1 MNNLTI
7 TNLCIFIA
15 ICIFS
20 YLIFRNLNTGNLNY
34 VEGMTTSTDASGNP
48 TTSTTPTTPTTN
60 GIAGNAATYAAQLKL
75 AVIKSQDELLI
86 SKYRTD
92 YENAVLNLD
101 DYLNCMMLQTALSV
115 NLNNPQISIAKLAQM
130 QQAKIALN
138 STMKFV
144 DSSK

>member
-7 TNLCIFIA
+7 TNLCIFIG

-20 YLIFRNLNTGNLNY
+20 YLIFRNLNINSSSY
-34 VEGMTTSTDASGNP
+34 IEGMTTTNGASG
-48 TTSTTPTTPTTN
+48 TSAPATGAVTS
-60 GIAGNAATYAAQLKL
+60 GIAGNAAAYAAQLKS

-86 SKYRTD
+86 SKYRSD

-101 DYLNCMMLQTALSV
+101 DYLNTMMLQTALSV
-115 NLNNPQISIAKLAQM
+115 NQNNPQISITKLAEM
-130 QQAKIALN
+130 QQAKAALN
-138 STMKFV
+138 STMKFI

>member
-7 TNLCIFIA
+7 TNLCIFIG

-20 YLIFRNLNTGNLNY
+20 YLIFRNLNTNNSSY
-34 VEGMTTSTDASGNP
+34 IEGMTDSTTDASGNP
-48 TTSTTPTTPTTN
+48 PPPPGSITN
-60 GIAGNAATYAAQLKL
+60 GVAGNAAGYAAQLKS

-101 DYLNCMMLQTALSV
+101 DYLNTIMLQTALSV
-115 NLNNPQISIAKLAQM
+115 NQNNPQQAIAKLAQM
-130 QQAKIALN
+130 QQAKAALN
-138 STMKFV
+138 SIMKFV

>member
-7 TNLCIFIA
+7 TNLCIFIG

-20 YLIFRNLNTGNLNY
+20 YFIFRNLNTTNSSY
-34 VEGMTTSTDASGNP
+34 IEGMTTTTDASENP
-48 TTSTTPTTPTTN
+48 APPVGSITN
-60 GIAGNAATYAAQLKL
+60 GVAGNAAGYAAQLKS

-86 SKYRTD
+86 SKYRSD

-101 DYLNCMMLQTALSV
+101 DYLNSLMLQTALSV
-115 NLNNPQISIAKLAQM
+115 NQNDPQKAIAKLAQM
-130 QQAKIALN
+130 QQAKVALN
-138 STMKFV
+138 STMKFI

>member
-7 TNLCIFIA
+7 TNLCIFIG

-20 YLIFRNLNTGNLNY
+20 YLIFRNLNIPNSSY
-34 VEGMTTSTDASGNP
+34 VEGMTTTTDASGNP
-48 TTSTTPTTPTTN
+48 APPVGSITN
-60 GIAGNAATYAAQLKL
+60 GVAGNAAGYAAQLKS

-86 SKYRTD
+86 SKYRSD

-101 DYLNCMMLQTALSV
+101 DYLNSLMLQTALSV
-115 NLNNPQISIAKLAQM
+115 NQNNPQQAIAKLAQM

-138 STMKFV
+138 STMKFI

>member
-34 VEGMTTSTDASGNP
+34 VEGMTTATDASGNP
-48 TTSTTPTTPTTN
+48 TPPAGTTTN
-60 GIAGNAATYAAQLKL
+60 GIAGNAAAYAAQLKS

-130 QQAKIALN
+130 QQAKVALN

>member
-7 TNLCIFIA
+7 TNLCIFIG

-20 YLIFRNLNTGNLNY
+20 YLIFRNLNTNSSSY
-34 VEGMTTSTDASGNP
+34 VEGMTTTTDASGNP
-48 TTSTTPTTPTTN
+48 APPVGSITN
-60 GIAGNAATYAAQLKL
+60 GVAGNAAGYAAQLKS

-86 SKYRTD
+86 SKYRSD

-101 DYLNCMMLQTALSV
+101 DYLNSLMLQTTLSV
-115 NLNNPQISIAKLAQM
+115 NQNNPQQAIAKLAQM

-138 STMKFV
+138 STMKFI

>member
-7 TNLCIFIA
+7 TNLCIFIG
-15 ICIFS
+15 ICFFS
-20 YLIFRNLNTGNLNY
+20 YLIFRNLNINGSSY
-34 VEGMTTSTDASGNP
+34 VEGMTTTNGASGTP
-48 TTSTTPTTPTTN
+48 APATGSVTT
-60 GIAGNAATYAAQLKL
+60 GIAGNAAAYAAQLKS

-86 SKYRTD
+86 SKYRSD

-101 DYLNCMMLQTALSV
+101 DYLNSLMLQTALSV
-115 NLNNPQISIAKLAQM
+115 NQNDPQKAIAKLAQM

-138 STMKFV
+138 STMKFI

>member
-1 MNNLTI
+1 MDKTI
-7 TNLCIFIA
+7 TNLFIFIG

-20 YLIFRNLNTGNLNY
+20 YLIFRNLLTNNSSY
-34 VEGMTTSTDASGNP
+34 VEGMTTDTDASGNP
-48 TTSTTPTTPTTN
+48 TTPASSTSSTSN
-60 GIAGNAATYAAQLKL
+60 GIAGNAATYAAQLKS

-115 NLNNPQISIAKLAQM
+115 NLNNPQIAINQLAQM
-130 QQAKIALN
+130 QQAKVALN
-138 STMKFV
+138 STMKFI